1 MFGLPASTMLPYTH
15 SVPYLAPLYHNGVM
29 YPQSYPVAM
38 SPIAMSPIAPTISQP
53 CNYPTHLTYNSHV
66 NTYPN
71 SIGSAPWPA
80 YNPVPAVHYNPLLSP
95 YTPYVN
101 SIPSNYNDVLLGY
114 ALANTHANTHGINS
128 IGNNAVGNNALG
140 SGVAP
145 ANPNTAPNPSSSTT
159 PSTTPAAS
167 TPAAA
172 APEATSVTVGSVQV
186 NQPNNQNS
194 ERMVML
200 NLNDAVLRMLF
211 SSNHD
216 NDDDDDD
223 DDEGQDIL
231 DVEEYIAL
239 FDLREHTKVEL
250 YSNNSSFENKCSI
263 CQDEYGQNDIVRILR
278 CKHAFHMR
286 CVDQALEDTI
296 ICPLCRTPV
305 IPPEPTIQDESED
318 GSEDESDN

>member
-15 SVPYLAPLYHNGVM
+15 SVPYLAPLYHNGVT
-29 YPQSYPVAM
+29 YPQSYPVVM
-38 SPIAMSPIAPTISQP
+38 SPIAMSPVAPTISQP
-53 CNYPTHLTYNSHV
+53 CNHPAHVPYNSHV
-66 NTYPN
+66 NMYPN
-71 SIGSAPWPA
+71 LMGSAPWPA
-80 YNPVPAVHYNPLLSP
+80 YNPVP

-114 ALANTHANTHGINS
+114 ALANSYTNTHANSHGINS

-140 SGVAP
+140 SVVSP
-145 ANPNTAPNPSSSTT
+145 ANPNTAPNPNSSTT
-159 PSTTPAAS
+159 PSTTTPAAS
-167 TPAAA
+167 TPAVA

-250 YSNNSSFENKCSI
+250 YTNNSSFENKCSI